1 MLFIVIVTLTHEA
14 AADGR
19 CRGARLSIPAHL
31 SAPQTSQT
39 FLPVTRLAHC
49 HAPDLG
55 RFRLG
60 RQEDAHEY
68 LIALLDAMHDRSIA
82 GMNPKP
88 SRELEYTS
96 FIYQIFGGRIRS
108 QIKCTQ
114 CDYESNT
121 YDPFLDLSLE
131 ISRAH
136 SVQKALQRFTASE
149 VLDGQ
154 NSYKCSKQNKMVKA
168 VKRMTIEDAPN
179 TLIIQLKRF
188 EFSRSGRKISKQV
201 DFDETIDLAPFMSHP
216 QPKGSALY
224 DLYGILVHDGFSM
237 HSGHYYSF
245 LRNVGGDWHRFDDSR
260 VAPTSARNAMGQQP
274 YILFYAKRSKD
285 ERANKKKTD
294 REREREIVKTSKKKR
309 KSEVEVEVES
319 ESKSSKR
326 VANLATPVVASVE
339 KSKKASKKAASSA
352 KSSAKLAVANPHAIS
367 KKLFSPTSR
376 APVPASM
383 TPIAQSKSRRGYS
396 IRPKMHSIKKASSKK
411 RKADMFEARDDNDD
425 ATARTQNA
433 KTAGGKK
440 SVPKSVSKRG
450 ADAINATKTGNRT
463 SMGLDTWDT
472 VDSDTKKQRDVNMRK
487 SGPSRGTKPDAYDA
501 DYDKGRL
508 KKTKKK
514 AAAGERE
521 AGASTSKLFDAF
533 QKTFFLRIYVRDI

>member
-1 MLFIVIVTLTHEA
+1 
-14 AADGR
+14 
-19 CRGARLSIPAHL
+19 
-31 SAPQTSQT
+31 
-39 FLPVTRLAHC
+39 
-49 HAPDLG
+49 
-55 RFRLG
+55 
-60 RQEDAHEY
+60 
-68 LIALLDAMHDRSIA
+68 MHDRSIA

-88 SRELEYTS
+88 NRELEYTS

-201 DFDETIDLAPFMSHP
+201 EFDETIDLAPFMSHP

-274 YILFYAKRSKD
+274 YILFYAKRSPVAAAMAAAKD

-294 REREREIVKTSKKKR
+294 RDRDREREREREREIAKTAKKKR
-309 KSEVEVEVES
+309 KSEV

-352 KSSAKLAVANPHAIS
+352 KSSAKLATAKPHAIS

-396 IRPKMHSIKKASSKK
+396 IRPKTHSIKKASSKK
-411 RKADMFEARDDNDD
+411 RKADMFEARDDKDD

-433 KTAGGKK
+433 KTAGGKE
-440 SVPKSVSKRG
+440 SVSKSVSKRG
-450 ADAINATKTGNRT
+450 ADAINATKIGNRT

-533 QKTFFLRIYVRDI
+533 QKTVKKGKNLVTNVGKKVGRSLGGGKKRKRN